1 MANTNKVREKHSLSD
16 TMTRSLR
23 RLYIINT
30 ETGDT
35 LEAQFNPDE
44 LVETFEAKWNNVT
57 IPGLSHELLQFSNS
71 ASDKISF
78 KLFFTGMRPAGHKT
92 EIQGVSEV
100 MDAIQYARRLLK
112 AWTTPT
118 PNAYNVLGSAPPTL
132 VLIWPQ
138 TLSFKCIIS
147 KVEFKISNW
156 DKSEFERGPSRAE
169 ASIEITQINDAHF
182 TSANIA
188 TDSARWGQS
197 SLGSYDTSGTVSVDD
212 IGTEILDPWS

>member
-1 MANTNKVREKHSLSD
+1 
-16 TMTRSLR
+16 MTRISR

-44 LVETFEAKWNNVT
+44 LVETFESKWNNVT

-78 KLFFTGMRPAGHKT
+78 KLFFTGMRPPGKLSY
-92 EIQGVSEV
+92 IQGETEV

-112 AWTTPT
+112 SWTTPT

-132 VLIWPQ
+132 SLIWPQ

-182 TSANIA
+182 TSDNII

-197 SLGSYDTSGTVSVDD
+197 SLESFDTSGTVSVDD
-212 IGTEILDPWS
+212 IGTEILDPWG